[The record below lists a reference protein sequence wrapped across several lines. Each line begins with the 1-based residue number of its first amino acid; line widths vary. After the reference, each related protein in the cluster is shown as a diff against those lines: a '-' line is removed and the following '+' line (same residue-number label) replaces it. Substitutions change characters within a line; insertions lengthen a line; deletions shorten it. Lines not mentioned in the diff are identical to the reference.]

1 MGPRACTLWNFATFL
16 CLLVCIAFQFSV
28 FVYNYRKFMTI
39 DERLDN
45 LERMVEWLFERGASK
60 ESLKPPANQN
70 KPRAL
75 KSLAFFFFFNTFLIL
90 GSLFQEERYCD
101 MDRLRATPKGYLRE
115 ITK

>member
-1 MGPRACTLWNFATFL
+1 MGPSKRACTLWNFVTFL

-45 LERMVEWLFERGASK
+45 LERIVESLFERGTSK

-70 KPRAL
+70 KLRERRSTPQMLSAL
-75 KSLAFFFFFNTFLIL
+75 KSLATRISVLEN
-90 GSLFQEERYCD
+90 R
-101 MDRLRATPKGYLRE
+101 
-115 ITK
+115 